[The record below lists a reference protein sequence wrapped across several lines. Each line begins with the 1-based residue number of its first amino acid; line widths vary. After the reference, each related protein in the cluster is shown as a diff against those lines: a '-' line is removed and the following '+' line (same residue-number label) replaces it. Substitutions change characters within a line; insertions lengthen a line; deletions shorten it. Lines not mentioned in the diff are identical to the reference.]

1 MNVIY
6 NDILK
11 IIIENRCKN
20 QREVVE
26 VSGYSLGKV
35 NESVNYL
42 IDNGYLYRDLS
53 ISPKTIKLIDNSKP
67 RNAIIL
73 AAGYGMRMI
82 PINNEVPK
90 GLLEVRGE
98 PLIER
103 LINQLHEVD
112 IKNIYVVV
120 GFMKE
125 SYEYLIDEYG
135 VKLIFNPLYSKHN
148 NMYSL
153 YCVCNH
159 INNSYIIPCDVW
171 SENNPFST
179 FEFNSWYMMTDELT
193 LDSEFKMNK
202 KRVVSHV
209 GSNIKGN
216 KIIGIS
222 YINDND
228 SNVIRKKL
236 QQYVK
241 TEKYD
246 NAFWE
251 ECFIVDKR
259 FLLPAKIVS
268 SKKVFEINTIENL
281 RDLDENSINLDS
293 EIINCASKALNASP
307 KDIKNISAL
316 KKGMTNKSFIFTC
329 NGEKYIFRIPGKGTE
344 QLINRNEEAD
354 VYSQI
359 NKYHI
364 CDEIIYINPENGY
377 KISKYLINCRSCDSN
392 NWDDVKRC
400 VEKLRSFHKLRL
412 KVNHTFDLFELI
424 DYYEKLRNCES
435 VYRDYNTTKQ
445 GVLTLKNYINK
456 HKAEFVLTHIDAVP
470 DNFLFSNDE
479 VRLIDWEYAGM
490 QDPHVD
496 LAMFAVYSYYDK
508 EQIDKLIDLY
518 FDNQCTRENRIK
530 IYCYVAVCGL
540 LWSNWCEYKLT
551 FGIEFGEYSIKQ
563 YRYAKDFLRISK
575 GEIGELDA

>member
-11 IIIENRCKN
+11 IIIENKCKN
-20 QREVVE
+20 QREIVE
-26 VSGYSLGKV
+26 ASGYSLGKV

-42 IDNGYLYRDLS
+42 IDNGYLNRDLS
-53 ISPKTIKLIDNSKP
+53 VSPKTIKLIDTSKP

-98 PLIER
+98 TLIER
-103 LINQLHEVD
+103 LINQLHEID

-125 SYEYLIDEYG
+125 SYEYLIDKYG

-148 NMYSL
+148 NLYSL
-153 YCVCNH
+153 YCVSDY

-193 LDSEFKMNK
+193 LDSEFKINK
-202 KRVVSHV
+202 KRVVSHIS
-209 GSNIKGN
+209 SNIKGN

-251 ECFIVDKR
+251 ECFIVDKI

-293 EIINCASKALNASP
+293 EIINCASKALNVSP

-344 QLINRNEEAD
+344 QLINRNEEYD
-354 VYSQI
+354 VYNQI
-359 NKYHI
+359 NKYNI

-377 KISKYLINCRSCDSN
+377 KISKYICDSRTCDSN
-392 NWDDVKRC
+392 NWDDVRRC
-400 VEKLRSFHKLRL
+400 IEKLRSFHKLGL
-412 KVNHTFDLFELI
+412 KVNHSFDLFELI

-435 VYRDYNTTKQ
+435 VYRDYNATKQ

-508 EQIDKLIDLY
+508 KQIDKLIDLY

-530 IYCYVAVCGL
+530 IYCYIAVCGL

-551 FGIEFGEYSIKQ
+551 LGVEFGEYSIKQ
-563 YRYAKDFLRISK
+563 YRYAKDFLKISRE
-575 GEIGELDA
+575 EIGELDA